1 MKYNKERAWIK
12 KKLRQ
17 EHLTQNELLNTVG
30 IFSNMKKQKV
40 MAEKNINSSE
50 YERRYKF
57 LGNVYYLLST
67 EKF

>member
-17 EHLTQNELLNTVG
+17 EHLTQAELLATVG
-30 IFSNMKKQKV
+30 IFSNKKKSKV

-50 YERRYKF
+50 YEKSYKF
-57 LGNVYYLLST
+57 LGNVFYLLSN